1 MTRGQARDS
10 SSGDRGPSTPG
21 DRDELTPADRVDR
34 SRARSWATQILYRW
48 ESDGGGHS
56 LLDAFHE
63 TLRTRAVAPRRI
75 PLIEEHIARVNEHL
89 EDVDAELKRALDNW
103 RLERLS
109 RIDRS
114 VLRLSASEILYDPDV
129 PPRAALQEGI
139 RLAGQYGGTE
149 SPRFVNGVLD
159 AVLRR
164 SGR

>member
-1 MTRGQARDS
+1 MSDGGMR
-10 SSGDRGPSTPG
+10 DRGR
-21 DRDELTPADRVDR
+21 RDGSELTPAERVDR

-48 ESDGGGHS
+48 ESEGGGHS
-56 LLDAFHE
+56 LMDAFRE
-63 TLRTRAVAPRRI
+63 TLRTRHVADRRV

-89 EDVDAELKRALDNW
+89 EEVDKVLERALDNW

-109 RIDRS
+109 RVDRS
-114 VLRLSASEILYDPDV
+114 VLRLSASEILYDSEV
-129 PPRAALQEGI
+129 PPRVALQEGI
-139 RLAGQYGGTE
+139 RLAGQYGGAE